1 MRIEAVTE
9 ATPNLNAALGRL
21 LPQLSPNLPAP
32 TMERLRRIID
42 DPAVTLLVAVEGG
55 EVVGTSTVTVY
66 STLLW
71 IKARL
76 DEVVVDRSARGKG
89 VGEALVQACPR
100 YPNMRVYDWASVVK
114 DKWFIPDGIHYTSA
128 GYAARG
134 RLIAR
139 ALAQAFPASGETSS
153 SGCVVG

>member
-9 ATPNLNAALGRL
+9 ATPELNAALGRL
-21 LPQLSPNLPAP
+21 LPQLNPNLPAP
-32 TMERLRRIID
+32 IMERLRRIID

-71 IKARL
+71 IRARL

-89 VGEALVQACPR
+89 VGEALVQACLKIGR
-100 YPNMRVYDWASVVK
+100 ERGAQVAELQ
-114 DKWFIPDGIHYTSA
+114 SA
-128 GYAARG
+128 RSPEREAAH
-134 RLIAR
+134 RLYERMGFKRRESDVFRIE
-139 ALAQAFPASGETSS
+139 LD
-153 SGCVVG
+153 